1 MKKKFKVKLPFLT
14 SPTTIHIQ
22 HIVSSYFEDDELVIY
37 RRYIRS
43 RERWVEEMIYRS
55 ELENI
60 LYKEAED

>member
-1 MKKKFKVKLPFLT
+1 MKNKIKVKLPFLT

-22 HIVSSYFEDDELVIY
+22 HVVPSYFDDEEIIIY

-43 RERWVEEMIYRS
+43 RERWVEEMIYKS

>member
-1 MKKKFKVKLPFLT
+1 MKKTIKVKLPFLT
-14 SPTTIHIQ
+14 SSTTIHIQ

-43 RERWVEEMIYRS
+43 RERWVEEMIYKS

-60 LYKEAED
+60 LYKKAED

>member
-55 ELENI
+55 ELETLLKN
-60 LYKEAED
+60 ERP